1 MNARHSATRTA
12 RRRRASHLAL
22 VQTHPTR
29 PSLPVRMRRALSV
42 SRAVVACGLALAGLV
57 TIYVMRSHEPQR
69 AVKGTVQP
77 RDAAREGKPAESTQ
91 KLASTQPHV
100 LMARVY

>member
-1 MNARHSATRTA
+1 MNARHSATRPA

-29 PSLPVRMRRALSV
+29 PSLQVRMRRALSA
-42 SRAVVACGLALAGLV
+42 SRAVVACGLALAALV
-57 TIYVMRSHEPQR
+57 TIYVMRPQEPQR
-69 AVKGTVQP
+69 AAKGAVPPQN
-77 RDAAREGKPAESTQ
+77 AAREGKPAVSTQ
-91 KLASTQPHV
+91 KLASTQSHL